1 MRVGWVEMEKLQKAW
16 SRYRFRPSRRA
27 CWLFAAAFPLFIGLG
42 FWQLHR
48 VEEKQAIN
56 ALREARARD
65 AAITLGADAPEDI
78 EALRY
83 RQVSLRGEYDVAH
96 QFLVDN
102 QLQDQVPGYHV
113 LTPFRI
119 AGSGKAVLVNRG
131 WVPLGPT
138 RAVLPTLDGPP
149 TGVVRV
155 EGTLDHLHRV
165 GYRLRGAEIPA
176 AGWPSLVQLP
186 EPGPLSARLG
196 YPLLPY
202 QVLLAPAAEG
212 GYVRSW
218 HRARLDPANNRGYA
232 LQWFLFAA
240 CAAFFFV
247 RHGLKS
253 TARD

>member
-1 MRVGWVEMEKLQKAW
+1 METLLKAL
-16 SRYRFRPSRRA
+16 SRYRFRPSLRA
-27 CWLFAAAFPLFIGLG
+27 WALFGAAFPLFVGLG

-48 VEEKQAIN
+48 AEEKLAIN

-65 AAITLGADAPEDI
+65 AAISLGADAPEDI

-83 RQVSLRGEYDVAH
+83 RQVSLKGEYDVAH

-113 LTPFRI
+113 LTPFRL
-119 AGSGKAVLVNRG
+119 AGGDKAVLVNRG
-131 WVPLGPT
+131 WVPVGSS
-138 RAVLPTLDGPP
+138 RAVLPALAGAP
-149 TGVVRV
+149 TGQIRV
-155 EGTLDHLHRV
+155 EGTLDYLHRV
-165 GYRLRGAEIPA
+165 GFRLRGAETPG

-212 GYVRSW
+212 GYARTW
-218 HRARLDPANNRGYA
+218 HTARLDPANNRGYA

-253 TARD
+253 TARY